1 MEGNIG
7 TEKGRINAENIKRVT
22 RYRWVI
28 WGVLALAYLVVFFH
42 RLAAGVVRQ
51 DLVEAFGITGTTFA
65 NISGTYFYAYM
76 LMQIPSGILADSLGA
91 RKTVTVGM
99 LFAGVGSVIFG
110 LAPTVGLLYVGRL
123 LVGLGVSVVFIAVL
137 KVLSEWYYERE
148 FGTMSGLT
156 TFVGNM
162 GGVIAQTPLALMVA
176 YFTWRSTF
184 VAIGVMTLGIALLSY
199 IIIRNTPQDMGLPSI
214 KRIEKELSQRGQ
226 KSDTQEKVPG
236 SSQEKNV
243 ESVEGF
249 EETKAYETGQAEVA
263 KSTEKDAPEAME
275 RPTIMKGL
283 LGALSNWR
291 TWPGFIGFTGFFGS
305 FVVLTGTWGQS
316 YLVDVYGMD
325 PASAPNYLTAAV
337 FGLAIGGIIIG
348 KISDKVKRRKSPMVL
363 FAGVYLLTWGIIVFS
378 NGGMP
383 PVGILYPL
391 FFLLGFSCAA
401 FILGWACAK
410 EVNHPALAGIAMSIV
425 NIGGFLGGAVLPTMI
440 GRVFDNYVGVWTYQ
454 EIYQRAFLYCF
465 IAVLIGFIATFF
477 VKETRC
483 KNIYFELKEK

>member
-1 MEGNIG
+1 ME
-7 TEKGRINAENIKRVT
+7 ENIRNQENSINPEAVKKVRS
-22 RYRWVI
+22 YRWAI
-28 WGVLALAYLVVFFH
+28 WGILVLAYVVVFFH

-51 DLVEAFGITGTTFA
+51 DLVESFGITGTTFA
-65 NISGTYFYAYM
+65 NISGTYFYAYL

-110 LAPTVGLLYVGRL
+110 LAPTVALLYVGRL

-137 KVLSEWYYERE
+137 KVLGEWYYDRE

-162 GGVIAQTPLALMVA
+162 GGVIAQTPLALLVA

-184 VAIGVMTLGIALLSY
+184 VAIGILTLGIAVLSY
-199 IIIRNTPQDMGLPSI
+199 IIVRNTPKDMGLPSI
-214 KRIEKELSQRGQ
+214 KDIEREADQKEDNDREEDSENGKKERSQIAV
-226 KSDTQEKVPG
+226 T
-236 SSQEKNV
+236 V
-243 ESVEGF
+243 ETNQREI
-249 EETKAYETGQAEVA
+249 Q
-263 KSTEKDAPEAME
+263 
-275 RPTIMKGL
+275 RPTILKGL
-283 LGALSNWR
+283 LGALKNWR
-291 TWPGFIGFTGFFGS
+291 TWPAFIGFTGFFGS
-305 FVVLTGTWGQS
+305 FIVLTGTWGQS

-325 PASAPNYLTAAV
+325 SASAPNYLTAAV
-337 FGLAIGGIIIG
+337 FGLAIGGIVIG
-348 KISDKVKRRKSPMVL
+348 KISDKIKYRKLPMMI
-363 FAGVYLLTWGIIVFS
+363 FAGVYLLTWGIIVFTD
-378 NGGMP
+378 GGMP
-383 PVGILYPL
+383 PVEILFPL
-391 FFLLGFSCAA
+391 YFILGFSCAA

-440 GRVFDNYVGVWTYQ
+440 GNVFDTYVGIWSYQ

-465 IAVLIGFIATFF
+465 IAVAIGFIATFF

-483 KNIYFELKEK
+483 RNIYFD

>member
-1 MEGNIG
+1 MEENLR
-7 TEKGRINAENIKRVT
+7 TQENPINPEDIRKVT
-22 RYRWVI
+22 RYRWAI

-51 DLVEAFGITGTTFA
+51 DLVEAFGITGITFA

-99 LFAGVGSVIFG
+99 LFAGIGSVIFG
-110 LAPTVGLLYVGRL
+110 LAPTVALLFVGRL

-148 FGTMSGLT
+148 FATMSGLT

-199 IIIRNTPQDMGLPSI
+199 LIIRNTPKDMGLPSI
-214 KRIEKELSQRGQ
+214 KQIQKELDRSGDDSGEDV
-226 KSDTQEKVPG
+226 KTLEPYQEEGV
-236 SSQEKNV
+236 KN
-243 ESVEGF
+243 
-249 EETKAYETGQAEVA
+249 QAENKEGEGA
-263 KSTEKDAPEAME
+263 TK
-275 RPTIMKGL
+275 RPTIIQGL
-283 LGALSNWR
+283 LGALKNR
-291 TWPGFIGFTGFFGS
+291 LTWPAFIGFTGFFGS

-337 FGLAIGGIIIG
+337 FGLAIGGIVIG
-348 KISDKVKRRKSPMVL
+348 KISDRVKRRKSPMVI

-391 FFLLGFSCAA
+391 FFILGFSCAA

-440 GRVFDNYVGVWTYQ
+440 GSVFDTYVGIWSYQ

-483 KNIYFELKEK
+483 KNIYFDLKEK